1 LSKNSSKN
9 NLETMDRITQKYFS
23 EIEQYVP
30 HLQQSLFDY
39 QNEYYKIWKNFVN
52 SNISLYGNLGTE
64 FGLSFPE
71 PNQKLIENIHD
82 EIIQYRSSCHKII
95 IKSIESG
102 KDYAKVWNEN
112 VQFFDELNQKII
124 QNWLSLFT
132 PTSSKKTNNI
142 S

>member
-1 LSKNSSKN
+1 
-9 NLETMDRITQKYFS
+9 MDRISQKYFS

-52 SNISLYGNLGTE
+52 SNISLCENLGTQ
-64 FGLSFPE
+64 FGFTLPE
-71 PNQKLIENIHD
+71 SNQKLIENINN
-82 EIIQYRSSCHKII
+82 EIVQYRSSCHKII

-102 KDYAKVWNEN
+102 KDYAKIWNDN

-124 QNWLSLFT
+124 QNLLSLFT
-132 PTSSKKTNNI
+132 TVSSKKPNDV

>member
-1 LSKNSSKN
+1 V
-9 NLETMDRITQKYFS
+9 DRMTQKYFS

-52 SNISLYGNLGTE
+52 SNISLYKNLSTE
-64 FGLSFPE
+64 FGFALPE
-71 PNQKLIENIHD
+71 SNQKLIENIND
-82 EIIQYRSSCHKII
+82 EIVQYRSSCHKII
-95 IKSIESG
+95 IKSIEFG

-112 VQFFDELNQKII
+112 VQFFDKSNQKII
-124 QNWLSLFT
+124 QNWLSLCVPVSFEN
-132 PTSSKKTNNI
+132 TNNL